1 MEFSDP
7 GKKAYTV
14 LWSDYGNSWGTAKE
28 FLLIMHFT
36 KQLYFFIN
44 STCHYIE
51 NSSCVLPRFP
61 NTDMLFCHC
70 MLDAVLDHTSCGR
83 VLRPASSC
91 SACAY
96 INYESIFDFWPY
108 YIPDILGKWKYYEL
122 LEEWDT
128 SDEFAFWRKYFI
140 LCQIIYQKFQKSENI
155 LSYKISENIFFICP
169 LNNLIFQI
177 WEKYFI
183 FDKNIYQK
191 I

>member
-1 MEFSDP
+1 MIWLRQLLGHWIRQLLHPQVGIRTRLGP
-7 GKKAYTV
+7 GC
-14 LWSDYGNSWGTAKE
+14 W
-28 FLLIMHFT
+28 I
-36 KQLYFFIN
+36 
-44 STCHYIE
+44 
-51 NSSCVLPRFP
+51 
-61 NTDMLFCHC
+61 
-70 MLDAVLDHTSCGR
+70 
-83 VLRPASSC
+83 SSC

-177 WEKYFI
+177 WENILFLIKIYTRKFKKVKI
-183 FDKNIYQK
+183 FWIIIIFFKFQK
-191 I
+191 IFFLL

>member
-1 MEFSDP
+1 MP
-7 GKKAYTV
+7 LHRK
-14 LWSDYGNSWGTAKE
+14 
-28 FLLIMHFT
+28 LI
-36 KQLYFFIN
+36 
-44 STCHYIE
+44 
-51 NSSCVLPRFP
+51 V
-61 NTDMLFCHC
+61 FCHVFF
-70 MLDAVLDHTSCGR
+70 LTGHAFLPLHAKFAHWIRQLLHPQVGIRTRLGR
-83 VLRPASSC
+83 GCWISSC

>member
-1 MEFSDP
+1 MQYHGCGRGAWWNFRIR
-7 GKKAYTV
+7 GKKRRPSCD
-14 LWSDYGNSWGTAKE
+14 LITATPGAPPKE

-83 VLRPASSC
+83 VLRPTSSC

-128 SDEFAFWRKYFI
+128 SDEFSFWRKYFI

-155 LSYKISENIFFICP
+155 LSYKISE
-169 LNNLIFQI
+169 
-177 WEKYFI
+177 
-183 FDKNIYQK
+183 K
-191 I
+191 IILSAF